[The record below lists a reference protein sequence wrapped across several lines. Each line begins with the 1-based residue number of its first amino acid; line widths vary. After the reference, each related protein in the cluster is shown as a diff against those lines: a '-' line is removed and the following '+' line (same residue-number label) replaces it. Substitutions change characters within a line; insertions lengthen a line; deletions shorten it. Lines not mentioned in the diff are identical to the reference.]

1 MNNFNLTKYLSK
13 NLLLEDDRES
23 MINHYAHKLA
33 AGEEVSDEFFF
44 DNEATIR
51 DAADAIEK
59 WSNSDADMDEAQMP
73 KKMTRNQLKELIK
86 SAYLEEDDDVGLQDE
101 YTVDFNEAKKD
112 KDEDKEE
119 VEDDVTIDDTE
130 DINIE
135 APAPASDSEF
145 IASLESLKQQ
155 AESLND
161 PKLIRLLNNTI
172 TYYTRNHI
180 VDDESDTMGLAEALT
195 NDDLIYDRM
204 LDMDQEQLVSSIL
217 SFAENNPSMTLEDYL
232 NNEFGYNDELEEAY
246 NELEENDMAFIKKLE
261 ATLNESTPS
270 KNKRIMKESLEILK
284 MKKLAGLLSE
294 GQYSRALLREMG
306 EINEEMKIFDLKD
319 QNDAST
325 ELFKIENFTTVE
337 EAIAALESYLGGKGL
352 YTKATGAGYNYAY
365 VASDGSVTFVKSLG
379 EFSDGYQTEE
389 EWGVA
394 SSKSI
399 NEINE
404 GKLPT
409 IKISK
414 DIYYFDKLGRLD
426 TKDNVDEK
434 YHDKA
439 NLVFKKGQ
447 TVKDDTK
454 YEDSDYKM
462 ITSSKSLKKGIDYIS
477 QSTNLKEMEGD
488 SFDYSNL
495 VLGTINQL
503 IDMGEKGQSVLNILG
518 RISEWNELVDLAR
531 EE

>member
-51 DAADAIEK
+51 DAANAIEK
-59 WSNSDADMDEAQMP
+59 WSNSDTDMDEAQMP
-73 KKMTRNQLKELIK
+73 KKMTRNKLKELIK
-86 SAYLEEDDDVGLQDE
+86 SAYLEEDDDVGLKDK
-101 YTVDFNEAKKD
+101 YTVDFNEAKKG

-119 VEDDVTIDDTE
+119 VEDDITIDDTE
-130 DINIE
+130 DIDIE

-180 VDDESDTMGLAEALT
+180 VDDESDTMGLAE
-195 NDDLIYDRM
+195 
-204 LDMDQEQLVSSIL
+204 E
-217 SFAENNPSMTLEDYL
+217 ENNDI
-232 NNEFGYNDELEEAY
+232 
-246 NELEENDMAFIKKLE
+246 AFIEKLE
-261 ATLNESTPS
+261 ATLNESNSS
-270 KNKRIMKESLEILK
+270 KNKKIMKESLEILK

-294 GQYSRALLREMG
+294 GQYSKALLREMEETAEGIKVEWSKDKLKDIFMTDKYYEKGLLDTSTMMGGKKVKEIVGYFEDENG
-306 EINEEMKIFDLKD
+306 EEDEETIGYVYSTSGDIDMISQDTLWDAFYNSLTSTKKSYRTGLKEMGGMKIFDLKD

-394 SSKSI
+394 STQPI
-399 NEINE
+399 N
-404 GKLPT
+404 
-409 IKISK
+409 
-414 DIYYFDKLGRLD
+414 
-426 TKDNVDEK
+426 
-434 YHDKA
+434 
-439 NLVFKKGQ
+439 
-447 TVKDDTK
+447 
-454 YEDSDYKM
+454 
-462 ITSSKSLKKGIDYIS
+462 
-477 QSTNLKEMEGD
+477 
-488 SFDYSNL
+488 
-495 VLGTINQL
+495 
-503 IDMGEKGQSVLNILG
+503 
-518 RISEWNELVDLAR
+518 
-531 EE
+531 

>member
-51 DAADAIEK
+51 DAADSIEK

-86 SAYLEEDDDVGLQDE
+86 QSYLEEADFTNAQDDDASAAIASE
-101 YTVDFNEAKKD
+101 YDPVYEAKKD
-112 KDEDKEE
+112 KEEEE
-119 VEDDVTIDDTE
+119 VEDVTIDDTE
-130 DINIE
+130 DIDIE
-135 APAPASDSEF
+135 APSPASDSEF

-161 PKLIRLLNNTI
+161 PKLTRLLNNTI

-180 VDDESDTMGLAEALT
+180 VDDESDTMGLAE
-195 NDDLIYDRM
+195 
-204 LDMDQEQLVSSIL
+204 E
-217 SFAENNPSMTLEDYL
+217 EN
-232 NNEFGYNDELEEAY
+232 
-246 NELEENDMAFIKKLE
+246 NDMAFIEKLE
-261 ATLNESTPS
+261 ATLNESNSS

-294 GQYSRALLREMG
+294 GQYSKALLREMEETSEGIKVEWSKDKLKDIFMTDKYYEKGLLDTSTMMGGKKVKEIVGYFEDENGEEDEETIGYVYSTSGDIDMISQDTLWDAFYNSLTSTKKSYRTGLKEMEKTSEDEVPFTNEVKEFIDKAVADAKADGEFKYLLNAGWFDNELIDELIDLFPDKDYDRASQKVKDYISQSISLREMG
-306 EINEEMKIFDLKD
+306 EISED
-319 QNDAST
+319 
-325 ELFKIENFTTVE
+325 
-337 EAIAALESYLGGKGL
+337 
-352 YTKATGAGYNYAY
+352 
-365 VASDGSVTFVKSLG
+365 
-379 EFSDGYQTEE
+379 
-389 EWGVA
+389 
-394 SSKSI
+394 
-399 NEINE
+399 
-404 GKLPT
+404 KLPT

-414 DIYYFDKLGRLD
+414 DIYYFDKLDRLD

-454 YEDSDYKM
+454 YKDSEYKM

-477 QSTNLKEMEGD
+477 
-488 SFDYSNL
+488 
-495 VLGTINQL
+495 
-503 IDMGEKGQSVLNILG
+503 
-518 RISEWNELVDLAR
+518 
-531 EE
+531 